1 MILTIVLVAF
11 VVSAGVWVIVGYNG
25 LVRGR
30 NMIREAWSGIDVQLK
45 RRHDLI
51 PNLVETVKA
60 YSSHEQKLF
69 VNIAENRARSLQ
81 AQEISAKGE
90 FESAISSQLRS
101 IIGIAEAYPDLKAQT
116 NFLDLQKSLI
126 EIEDQIQYAR
136 RYYNAVVR
144 DYNIKV
150 ESFPSLI
157 YARSFGFKRAD
168 FFEIALAT
176 EREAVATTFDQE

>member
-1 MILTIVLVAF
+1 MTLTIVLIAFLLLVA
-11 VVSAGVWVIVGYNG
+11 VWVIVGFNG
-25 LVRGR
+25 LVRSR

-69 VNIAENRARSLQ
+69 ADIAENRAKSMQTQ
-81 AQEISAKGE
+81 AVAAKGE
-90 FESAISSQLRS
+90 YENAISGQLRS
-101 IIGIAEAYPDLKAQT
+101 IIAVAEAYPDLKAQA
-116 NFLDLQKSLI
+116 NFLDLQKGLT

-157 YARSFGFKRAD
+157 YAKAFGFKRVE

-176 EREAVATTFDQE
+176 EREAVTATFDQE